1 MTRPDGRTAMTV
13 PMTDEECRIAAEA
26 LSPQLDRYAA
36 LIVRKGC
43 AIKPGQQLVVTGPIE
58 RADFMRRVVRA
69 AYESG
74 SGPVTVIWDDDEITR
89 LTFEH
94 NDLEFFESVPEWKRI
109 QLNSLAESGAAF
121 LRLEGED
128 PMKLK
133 GIDPMKPA
141 VRARAINTQC
151 DTYRKGMEFGLN
163 VWCIVG
169 VPVAKWATT
178 IFPELSEAEAVYR
191 LWLAI
196 LSTARADGE
205 DPESDWET
213 HNASFEKIKR
223 FMNEHCFDAIHYS
236 SSNGTDLTV
245 GMNKGHFWEGGSAR
259 TVDGT
264 VFFPNMPTEEVFTSP
279 DRMRVDGIVHS
290 AMPLVHAGQV
300 VRDFWFRFEGGAVV
314 DYGAAQGVDVLKSIV
329 ERDENAVRL
338 GECAL
343 ISKNTPIRQSGILFF
358 NTLYDENASCHLALG
373 TGFPECL
380 QGGLDMSKDEIMAH
394 GVNQS
399 AVHVD
404 FMIGSDDLNIVG
416 IAADG
421 TETRIFVNGQW
432 AWE

>member
-1 MTRPDGRTAMTV
+1 
-13 PMTDEECRIAAEA
+13 
-26 LSPQLDRYAA
+26 
-36 LIVRKGC
+36 
-43 AIKPGQQLVVTGPIE
+43 
-58 RADFMRRVVRA
+58 
-69 AYESG
+69 
-74 SGPVTVIWDDDEITR
+74 
-89 LTFEH
+89 
-94 NDLEFFESVPEWKRI
+94 
-109 QLNSLAESGAAF
+109 
-121 LRLEGED
+121 
-128 PMKLK
+128 
-133 GIDPMKPA
+133 
-141 VRARAINTQC
+141 
-151 DTYRKGMEFGLN
+151 
-163 VWCIVG
+163 
-169 VPVAKWATT
+169 
-178 IFPELSEAEAVYR
+178 
-191 LWLAI
+191 
-196 LSTARADGE
+196 
-205 DPESDWET
+205 
-213 HNASFEKIKR
+213 
-223 FMNEHCFDAIHYS
+223 MNEHCFDAIRYT

-245 GMNKGHFWEGGSAR
+245 GMNKGHIWEGGSAR

-279 DRMRVDGIVHS
+279 DRMRADGIVHS

-314 DYGAAQGVDVLKSIV
+314 DFGAAQGADVLKSIV

-343 ISKNTPIRQSGILFF
+343 ISKNTPIRQCGILFF

-380 QGGLDMSKDEIMAH
+380 QGGLDMTKDEIVER

-432 AWE
+432 VWE

>member
-1 MTRPDGRTAMTV
+1 
-13 PMTDEECRIAAEA
+13 
-26 LSPQLDRYAA
+26 
-36 LIVRKGC
+36 
-43 AIKPGQQLVVTGPIE
+43 
-58 RADFMRRVVRA
+58 
-69 AYESG
+69 
-74 SGPVTVIWDDDEITR
+74 
-89 LTFEH
+89 
-94 NDLEFFESVPEWKRI
+94 
-109 QLNSLAESGAAF
+109 
-121 LRLEGED
+121 
-128 PMKLK
+128 
-133 GIDPMKPA
+133 
-141 VRARAINTQC
+141 QC
-151 DTYRKGMEFGLN
+151 DTYRRGMQFGLN

-178 IFPELSEAEAVYR
+178 VFPELSEAEAVYR

-223 FMNEHCFDAIHYS
+223 FMNEHCFDAIRYT

-245 GMNKGHFWEGGSAR
+245 GMNKGHIWEGGSAR

-279 DRMRVDGIVHS
+279 DRMRADGIVHS

-300 VRDFWFRFEGGAVV
+300 VRDFWFRFKGGAVV
-314 DYGAAQGVDVLKSIV
+314 DYGAAQGADVLKSIV

-343 ISKNTPIRQSGILFF
+343 ISKNTPIRQSGTLFF

-380 QGGLDMSKDEIMAH
+380 QGGLDMTKDEIVER

-404 FMIGSDDLNIVG
+404 FMIGSDDLSIVG
-416 IAADG
+416 IADDG

-432 AWE
+432 VWE